1 MNLQAVSLDF
11 ADTLFPHRP
20 REIEVIL
27 EAVAAYLRGHV
38 PPFEFSV
45 MRAKFLE
52 IRDRQFTEN
61 RATLRENDFAARLT
75 EIVTFLNAAQD
86 VDPALIAEATT
97 VYADAFVAA
106 MQMPPW
112 LPGLLERLHERYR
125 LAVISNY
132 PLSAPILETLRRDGL
147 DRLLTTVVV
156 SSDIG
161 FIKPHPAVFAAALDA
176 LGVPPASVVHVGDD
190 WNADILGAYRAG
202 MHAVYTRQ
210 WRDEPD
216 PHYGAGD
223 ALPLAEI
230 DDLRDLP
237 GVLERLS

>member
-1 MNLQAVSLDF
+1 MSLQAVSLDF

-20 REIEVIL
+20 REIEAIL

-38 PPFEFSV
+38 APFEFPV
-45 MRAKFLE
+45 LRAKFLE
-52 IRDRQFTEN
+52 IRDRQFAEN
-61 RATLRENDFAARLT
+61 RATLRENDFRARLT
-75 EIVTFLNAAQD
+75 EIVAFLNAAQD
-86 VDPALIAEATT
+86 VDPAIVAKAMN
-97 VYADAFVAA
+97 VYADALVAT
-106 MQMPPW
+106 MQTPPW
-112 LPGLLERLHERYR
+112 LPDLLEGLAARYK

-132 PLSAPILETLRRDGL
+132 PLSAPILATLRRGGL
-147 DRLLTTVVV
+147 DRFFTTVVV

-190 WNADILGAYRAG
+190 WNADVVGAHGSG

-210 WRDEPD
+210 WRDETD
-216 PHYGAGD
+216 PHYGAGNIV
-223 ALPLAEI
+223 PLAEI

-237 GVLERLS
+237 GVLE